1 MAGKGE
7 PKKDTKGSDGSDTF
21 KARWVCPVTM
31 LEANGKSRFLAMRP
45 CGCVLSE
52 RALKEVPSVTCLKCS
67 KPIKADS
74 AILLAPS
81 KEEFDEAKTRIE
93 LRVKEQ
99 KEHKEDR
106 REKKEKKDK
115 EKRKAEGNSKDEE
128 GKRQA
133 VVAAPAAAGATAERP
148 EKKKEN
154 AT

>member
-7 PKKDTKGSDGSDTF
+7 PKKDAKGSDGSDTF

-31 LEANGKSRFLAMRP
+31 LEANGKNRFFAMRP

-52 RALKEVPSVTCLKCS
+52 RALKEVPSVNCLKCS
-67 KPIKADS
+67 KPVKADS
-74 AILLAPS
+74 SILLAPS

-93 LRVKEQ
+93 LRA
-99 KEHKEDR
+99 KEHKEER
-106 REKKEKKDK
+106 KEKKDKKDK
-115 EKRKAEGNSKDEE
+115 EKRKAEGNPKEE

-133 VVAAPAAAGATAERP
+133 VVAAPAAAGVAAERP
-148 EKKKEN
+148 EKKKEK